1 MEEFHCQQ
9 LRRDQELSTMRI
21 GFSLPQY
28 GTMAEQ
34 PKTIAQF
41 ARTVELAGAESLW
54 VGDRAL
60 TPAAPTL
67 GFARTG
73 PAPFPPQL
81 RRVLD
86 PFAVLTVAAT
96 CTERARLGTSVL
108 NAPWYQPL
116 LLARA
121 LTTIDLI
128 STGRLVPGFG
138 TGWSPDEFDALGL
151 QLADRGARLDEIL
164 DVLDAVWTAEITAHD
179 GRFWTVPPSHFDL
192 APAQRPR
199 PPFYLGGFAPAA
211 LARVGRRADGW
222 LPSVLL
228 PDGARV
234 DELGDM
240 LAVIHRAAELA
251 GRDPDGIDVILRL
264 DIRPGTPLARIRD
277 TLAAIEERTGIK
289 HAFIELMLL
298 ARDVAEAMDI
308 ATSLLENADKG
319 LEVQ

>member
-1 MEEFHCQQ
+1 
-9 LRRDQELSTMRI
+9 MRADATPGKNSHMRL

-28 GTMAEQ
+28 GDMAGN
-34 PKTIAQF
+34 PADIALF
-41 ARTVELAGAESLW
+41 ARSVERAGAASLW

-67 GFARTG
+67 GFAGKG

-96 CTERARLGTSVL
+96 STERVRLGTSVL

-121 LTTIDLI
+121 LTTLDLI
-128 STGRLVPGFG
+128 SGGRLVAGFG
-138 TGWSPDEFDALGL
+138 VGWSPDEFAALGL
-151 QLADRGARLDEIL
+151 PLAQRGARLDEIL
-164 DVLDAVWTAEITAHD
+164 DVLDAVWTAGITAHA

-199 PPFYLGGFAPAA
+199 PPCYLGGFSPAA
-211 LARVGRRADGW
+211 LARTGRRGDGW

-228 PDGARV
+228 PEGARV
-234 DELGDM
+234 GELGGM
-240 LAVIHRAAELA
+240 VAAVRETAEKA
-251 GRDPDGIDVILRL
+251 GRDPDQIDVILRV
-264 DIRPGTPLARIRD
+264 DCRPETPLVRIRD
-277 TLAAIEERTGIK
+277 TLAEIEERTGIR
-289 HAFIELMLL
+289 HAFVELMLL
-298 ARDVAEAMDI
+298 ARDVAEAADI
-308 ATSLLENADKG
+308 AEILLENAEKG
-319 LEVQ
+319 LETS